1 MCFDVSNISANNDR
15 TGYNNQTSSY
25 NGGKLQLKDM
35 VAIRLG
41 FLPPSSNLPTM
52 VWFPSSSLSCARLPR
67 ISGASWKTTT
77 QTHPN
82 TDISQKDTQ
91 SNATIPG
98 NPIQVKMQRIERQ
111 MQGYPDML
119 SSLYVRLRKVTNV
132 FREPLWAETQTSV
145 LQQIYPVVLPTTLSN
160 LKLIFPP
167 CHAQQA

>member
-1 MCFDVSNISANNDR
+1 MHILCVFDVSNISADNDR
-15 TGYNNQTSSY
+15 TRYNNQTSSY

-35 VAIRLG
+35 VAIRLD

-67 ISGASWKTTT
+67 ISGASWKKLPKHI
-77 QTHPN
+77 QTLPN

-98 NPIQVKMQRIERQ
+98 NPIQVKIQRIERQ

-119 SSLYVRLRKVTNV
+119 ISLYVRLRKMWYSGYLD
-132 FREPLWAETQTSV
+132 P
-145 LQQIYPVVLPTTLSN
+145 I
-160 LKLIFPP
+160 
-167 CHAQQA
+167 